1 MNKGQRILTTLI
13 FFFEWK
19 RVRKRSQKEI
29 IFYFD
34 GSDFSQLAVQP
45 YESIRNLY
53 EDPQV
58 VRDIQSTLG
67 DLFLYSFERHGQAEE
82 YEFEE
87 LEEIDQCP
95 QIARHSDLNAQE
107 RKKGDRSV
115 YPQSSSANHISIFF
129 KARQDS

>member
-1 MNKGQRILTTLI
+1 MNEKGKEI
-13 FFFEWK
+13 
-19 RVRKRSQKEI
+19 RKRSQKEI

-87 LEEIDQCP
+87 LEEIDIHSLIYQNLPP
-95 QIARHSDLNAQE
+95 Q
-107 RKKGDRSV
+107 
-115 YPQSSSANHISIFF
+115 P
-129 KARQDS
+129 KAL

>member
-1 MNKGQRILTTLI
+1 M
-13 FFFEWK
+13 
-19 RVRKRSQKEI
+19 
-29 IFYFD
+29 
-34 GSDFSQLAVQP
+34 QP

-87 LEEIDQCP
+87 LEEIDIHSLIYQNLPP
-95 QIARHSDLNAQE
+95 Q
-107 RKKGDRSV
+107 
-115 YPQSSSANHISIFF
+115 P
-129 KARQDS
+129 KAL